1 MDLSLNEEQQMLQKM
16 ARDFLED
23 KCPTSVVRELEAS
36 ELGYS
41 PDMWREIADLGW
53 VGLIFP
59 EKYGGSELS
68 LVDLAIIYE
77 EMGRAILPS
86 PYTPTVLAGLTILA
100 CGSEEQKAEFLPK
113 IISGESIFTIAL
125 LEPSASYDPEG
136 IAIKAEAAGD
146 DYIINGT
153 KLLVPNAH
161 IADWLLC
168 ATRTKDGKT
177 PEEGITLFLVDPKST
192 GITSTLLSTTAQ
204 DKQYEVI
211 FDNVK
216 VPKKNMVGELNG
228 GWAPLHRVL
237 QQAAVLLSVEVVGI
251 SQKVLEIALEWA
263 KTRVVYDREIGV
275 YQAIQHKCVDMFR
288 NVEGARVMNWTA
300 ALVLGD
306 GLPGTA
312 EVAATKAWA
321 CKTAQTAAY
330 EGHMIF
336 AGQGYMQEH
345 DMQLYSRRLKA
356 AELNLGDADYHFEK
370 FAQAIGM

>member
-1 MDLSLNEEQQMLQKM
+1 
-16 ARDFLED
+16 
-23 KCPTSVVRELEAS
+23 
-36 ELGYS
+36 
-41 PDMWREIADLGW
+41 
-53 VGLIFP
+53 LIFP

-86 PYTPTVLAGLTILA
+86 PYTPTVLAGLAILA

-177 PEEGITLFLVDPKST
+177 PEEGITLFMVEAKSA

-306 GLPGTA
+306 GLPGTQ
-312 EVAATKAWA
+312 EVATTKAWA

-356 AELNLGDADYHFEK
+356 AELNLGNADYHFEK

>member
-23 KCPTSVVRELEAS
+23 KCPPAIVRELEAS

-41 PDMWREIADLGW
+41 PDMWHEIADLGW

-77 EMGRAILPS
+77 EVGRAILPS
-86 PYTPTVLAGLTILA
+86 PYTPTVLAGLVILA
-100 CGSEEQKAEFLPK
+100 SGSEEQKSEFLPK
-113 IISGESIFTIAL
+113 IISGENIFTLAL

-136 IAIKAEAAGD
+136 ITVRAEAAGD
-146 DYIINGT
+146 DYVINGT

-161 IADWLLC
+161 FADWMLC
-168 ATRTKDGKT
+168 ATRTNDGKT
-177 PEEGITLFLVDPKST
+177 SEDGITLFLVEPKSA
-192 GITSTLLSTTAQ
+192 GITTELISTTAL
-204 DKQYEVI
+204 DKQYEVT
-211 FDNVK
+211 FKNVK
-216 VPKKNMVGELNG
+216 VSKKNMVGELNG
-228 GWAPLHRVL
+228 GWAPLARVL

-251 SQKVLEIALEWA
+251 SQKVLEIAVEWA

-288 NVEGARVMNWTA
+288 NVEGARVMAWTA

-306 GLPGTA
+306 GLPGTE
-312 EVAATKAWA
+312 EVAAAKAWA
-321 CKTAQTAAY
+321 SLTAQAAAY

-356 AELNLGDADYHFEK
+356 AELNLGDAGYHFEK